1 MINNEGNEK
10 TKSDKLNAERIIDY
24 LSNTFKN
31 DVDVISD
38 LKFDKALFLDNDE
51 IEFIKNQA
59 KENINKNIEKEIDE
73 IERDM

>member
-1 MINNEGNEK
+1 MLGNGLLIILIL
-10 TKSDKLNAERIIDY
+10 SFERIIDY

-31 DVDVISD
+31 NADVISD

-73 IERDM
+73 IERDI